1 MGFLYNLY
9 LFGNVF
15 IIFFLF
21 WLKKIRLMNI
31 KCRAGEWKKIALKMI
46 QYFIHSRQL
55 TITFQPQ
62 TYKGYSYFDF
72 ILLLLLVEEKSIKV
86 GNFDLRD
93 GDDGEVEDIH
103 STRANLSPFLASSM
117 ELLASL
123 GVRLN
128 INAGCT
134 ISSIHRR
141 QRNQVLNILLLIL
154 KKLKYIRLNSTHP
167 TS

>member
-1 MGFLYNLY
+1 
-9 LFGNVF
+9 
-15 IIFFLF
+15 
-21 WLKKIRLMNI
+21 MNI
-31 KCRAGEWKKIALKMI
+31 KCPVGEWKKIALKMI

-117 ELLASL
+117 VL
-123 GVRLN
+123 
-128 INAGCT
+128 
-134 ISSIHRR
+134 ISSFLFNN
-141 QRNQVLNILLLIL
+141 QRLHYQLSCWLLLG
-154 KKLKYIRLNSTHP
+154 SD
-167 TS
+167 